1 MRSPPCVT
9 MIRAVATR
17 HLRTL
22 NDELETALLLLDAN
36 RRELLRLNA
45 TLALQATTDAL
56 TGLKN
61 RMVLHNSLAE
71 MIAVAD
77 RQTAPLSL
85 LLVDVDH
92 FKRINDTFGH
102 LAGDRVLKSIAT
114 ALRDIV
120 REHDVVARFGGE
132 EFALLLPDT
141 ALEEA
146 IVVAESLPLPREARG
161 PEHGGRRGPDDADV
175 GRSRTR
181 TQFVASSSATMRA

>member
-1 MRSPPCVT
+1 MRSPPCVI

>member
-85 LLVDVDH
+85 LLVVAADP
-92 FKRINDTFGH
+92 TMPTS
-102 LAGDRVLKSIAT
+102 ADRAP
-114 ALRDIV
+114 A
-120 REHDVVARFGGE
+120 
-132 EFALLLPDT
+132 P
-141 ALEEA
+141 
-146 IVVAESLPLPREARG
+146 
-161 PEHGGRRGPDDADV
+161 
-175 GRSRTR
+175 
-181 TQFVASSSATMRA
+181 SS